1 MSSGDA
7 AGTVAGPPLSAPPH
21 RPIARPITERL
32 LPLLQVLALVCL
44 AFVIAEA
51 AMYLPD
57 PGEEGATAALVF
69 TVLISVAWAVIAVC
83 WIVRART
90 RSRRLRVALAV
101 VVLVLAVPL
110 TLYGTLGLVFPVL
123 ILALALLVLDVSRR
137 AGAIGWAVMALVP
150 PILLIA
156 TGEGAY
162 QVATSLFGVG
172 SLEGF
177 GFALGLLW
185 RSHEERGETDRRL
198 LAERDEAVGR
208 LEQAME
214 RLRRAADTEKELVL
228 ADERTR
234 AARDLHDGLGHR
246 LTLIAMSLEFAERM
260 RERDPETAWAEVGTA
275 RGTATE
281 AMDQMRTWV
290 RALSP
295 VRVADATGLA
305 AFDAIAESFRGTGLE
320 VTVARHGDAQSVEL
334 DEDASLLLYRS
345 VQEGLTN
352 ALRHGR
358 SRHVAIDVDARA
370 GTVAVTMTSDLDADA
385 RTSVPVGPLPRGF
398 GLRGLAERASALGG
412 AATAERVDDH
422 VVLTVRV
429 PVAAGARLPAA
440 APAGAGPAAPRPA
453 AESSSSGQP
462 PSSAPDPAR
471 GAP

>member
-1 MSSGDA
+1 MSTAAPSGDA
-7 AGTVAGPPLSAPPH
+7 VGSPPAAAAPPAGEAPSTSAPSDVRASAQAVVAPRSAL
-21 RPIARPITERL
+21 RPVTERMM
-32 LPLLQVLALVCL
+32 PLLQVLALICL
-44 AFVIAEA
+44 GFVAAEA
-51 AMYLPD
+51 TMYIPD
-57 PGEEGATAALVF
+57 PGAEGARAARIFTAILVGGW
-69 TVLISVAWAVIAVC
+69 VVIAGC
-83 WIVRART
+83 WAVRART

-156 TGEGAY
+156 TGAGAY

-275 RGTATE
+275 RGTATRRRSSSR
-281 AMDQMRTWV
+281 RTPRCCSTAPCR
-290 RALSP
+290 RASRTP
-295 VRVADATGLA
+295 CATAAPGTSRSTSTRGHAPGRVARA
-305 AFDAIAESFRGTGLE
+305 A
-320 VTVARHGDAQSVEL
+320 
-334 DEDASLLLYRS
+334 
-345 VQEGLTN
+345 
-352 ALRHGR
+352 
-358 SRHVAIDVDARA
+358 
-370 GTVAVTMTSDLDADA
+370 
-385 RTSVPVGPLPRGF
+385 
-398 GLRGLAERASALGG
+398 
-412 AATAERVDDH
+412 
-422 VVLTVRV
+422 
-429 PVAAGARLPAA
+429 
-440 APAGAGPAAPRPA
+440 
-453 AESSSSGQP
+453 
-462 PSSAPDPAR
+462 
-471 GAP
+471 

>member
-1 MSSGDA
+1 M
-7 AGTVAGPPLSAPPH
+7 
-21 RPIARPITERL
+21 

-44 AFVIAEA
+44 GFVAAEA
-51 AMYLPD
+51 AMYIPD
-57 PGEEGATAALVF
+57 PGAEGALAARIFTAILVGGW
-69 TVLISVAWAVIAVC
+69 VVIAGC
-83 WIVRART
+83 WAVRART
-90 RSRRLRVALAV
+90 RSHRLRVALAV
-101 VVLVLAVPL
+101 VVVMLAVPL
-110 TLYGTLGLVFPVL
+110 TLFGTLGLVFPVL

-156 TGEGAY
+156 TGAGAY

-234 AARDLHDGLGHR
+234 AGRDLHDGLGHR

-260 RERDPETAWAEVGTA
+260 RERDADAAWAEVTTA

-281 AMDQMRTWV
+281 AMDQMRTWA

-295 VRVADATGLA
+295 VRDADATGLA

-320 VTVARHGDAQSVEL
+320 VTVARHGDAESVEL

-358 SRHVAIDVDARA
+358 ARHVAIDGDARPGA
-370 GTVAVTMTSDLDADA
+370 VAVTMTSDLDAAA

-429 PVAAGARLPAA
+429 PVAAGARPPAA
-440 APAGAGPAAPRPA
+440 APIGAGPAAPRPA
-453 AESSSSGQP
+453 AESSSSAQP

>member
-1 MSSGDA
+1 MSTATPSGDA
-7 AGTVAGPPLSAPPH
+7 VGSPPAAAAPPAGEAPSTSASSDVRASAQAVVAPRSAL
-21 RPIARPITERL
+21 RPVTERMM
-32 LPLLQVLALVCL
+32 PLLQVLALICL
-44 AFVIAEA
+44 GFVAAEA
-51 AMYLPD
+51 ALFLPS
-57 PGEEGATAALVF
+57 PGADGAAAARVF
-69 TVLISVAWAVIAVC
+69 TAILAGGWAVIAVC

-156 TGEGAY
+156 TGAGAY

-295 VRVADATGLA
+295 VRDADATGLA
-305 AFDAIAESFRGTGLE
+305 AFDAIAESFRGTGLD
-320 VTVARHGDAQSVEL
+320 VTVARHGDAASVEL
-334 DEDASLLLYRS
+334 EEDASLLLYRT

-358 SRHVAIDVDARA
+358 ARHVAIDVDARA
-370 GTVAVTMTSDLDADA
+370 CAGTSGAGGVTVTMTSDLDAAA
-385 RTSVPVGPLPRGF
+385 RDSTPVGPLPRGF
-398 GLRGLAERASALGG
+398 GLRGLAGRAAALGG
-412 AATAERVDDH
+412 SASARRVDDD

-429 PVAAGARLPAA
+429 PVAA
-440 APAGAGPAAPRPA
+440 
-453 AESSSSGQP
+453 
-462 PSSAPDPAR
+462 PSEPAR
-471 GAP
+471 GEP